1 MSRPDPTV
9 TSQAAAN
16 RRPNRRRFLV
26 TSGEIAVAPMFIPA
40 RAFGANDRVIT
51 GHIGVGGQGRSN
63 LMQLADHAAV
73 LCDVDSSH
81 LATATEKLREKTGR
95 AVDGVADF
103 RRILD
108 RKDIDA
114 VVISTPDHWHAIPTI
129 EACRAGKDVY
139 CEKPLSLTIDEG
151 VRMVEAARQHNRIVQ
166 TGSQQR
172 SDAKFRLACQLVR
185 SGRIGKLKEVHVGI
199 PESNHPFGKRPPVA
213 DAQPPAAL
221 DYDRWLGP
229 APMRPYNVDRVH
241 YNFRFFWDYSGG
253 QITNFGAHHI
263 DIAHWGMGMDDS
275 GPLSVEG
282 KGEFHPQGWIDVSTA
297 CRLTYQYPNDV
308 TMILGQQQPDI
319 AQGTRF
325 IGTEG
330 EIFVNRGVLK
340 SKPDGIVIDAQKPG
354 GADGL
359 VDLIAS
365 TDHHQNFLDCV
376 ASRELPICDVAI
388 GHRTATACHLANLAL
403 RTGRKLRWDAAAQQ
417 IIDDPEAAAMQKRQP
432 RAPWQQA

>member
-1 MSRPDPTV
+1 MSRPEPTAP
-9 TSQAAAN
+9 SKSAAN
-16 RRPNRRRFLV
+16 GHPNRRRFLA
-26 TSGEIAVAPMFIPA
+26 TSSAIAVAPMFIPA

-63 LMQLADHAAV
+63 LMQFADHAAI

-199 PESNHPFGKRPPVA
+199 PESNHPFGKRSPSPIPNRRHRSITTAGSVPRRCVPTTSTESITTSASFGITPVA
-213 DAQPPAAL
+213 KSRTSAPTTSTSPIGGWGWMTPAHSASKGKANSTPKVGSMSRPPAA
-221 DYDRWLGP
+221 
-229 APMRPYNVDRVH
+229 
-241 YNFRFFWDYSGG
+241 
-253 QITNFGAHHI
+253 
-263 DIAHWGMGMDDS
+263 
-275 GPLSVEG
+275 
-282 KGEFHPQGWIDVSTA
+282 
-297 CRLTYQYPNDV
+297 
-308 TMILGQQQPDI
+308 
-319 AQGTRF
+319 
-325 IGTEG
+325 
-330 EIFVNRGVLK
+330 
-340 SKPDGIVIDAQKPG
+340 
-354 GADGL
+354 
-359 VDLIAS
+359 
-365 TDHHQNFLDCV
+365 
-376 ASRELPICDVAI
+376 
-388 GHRTATACHLANLAL
+388 
-403 RTGRKLRWDAAAQQ
+403 
-417 IIDDPEAAAMQKRQP
+417 
-432 RAPWQQA
+432 